1 MKISG
6 IRRVLMDIDGTM
18 TWYTGV
24 PSRAGLMLHTL
35 TEMLMAQEKID
46 QKTAESLIY
55 RCGDVET
62 QCLSEFLPALN
73 ISREKYFTAVRD
85 ELAKSIYIPEDTKV
99 FLQKA
104 KDAGIPVC
112 TATTNSVFATLIKL
126 SVGGLADI
134 NGSPYISGYHPGCE
148 FGDPEGKFSVNYF
161 PDILKKHKYDPETLM
176 MVGDEIEH
184 DFYPALKA
192 GIRYGVVIDR
202 NQKERL
208 IEKDGGIFISDLR
221 VLAELMEI

>member
-1 MKISG
+1 MSLYSNNFTSSNSILYFWFDFLDTTGELSKISVKEIG
-6 IRRVLMDIDGTM
+6 DRAFEGCSSLISVEGKSLKTIGQ
-18 TWYTGV
+18 YAF
-24 PSRAGLMLHTL
+24 AGLSKL
-35 TEMLMAQEKID
+35 
-46 QKTAESLIY
+46 
-55 RCGDVET
+55 
-62 QCLSEFLPALN
+62 
-73 ISREKYFTAVRD
+73 
-85 ELAKSIYIPEDTKV
+85 KSIYIPEDTKV